1 MHPERVAALA
11 ARAALLTE
19 EQAASEVA
27 EGDPIEGEEGVVDGR
42 NDMEEVALGKQEAA
56 GLHNGGNNKDD
67 AAEGGGK
74 AGGGKSRAART
85 SSKGVGKRM
94 EGLVE
99 RWNAARAEAEE
110 EERLDAQLEAE
121 PTLLILEQR
130 KRKRLAEWVER
141 MPAEEAESNVNFAP
155 LGGGGGAMGDWRDR
169 VAAARSK
176 RLRGNK
182 ESDEPS
188 PRS

>member
-11 ARAALLTE
+11 ARAALLAE
-19 EQAASEVA
+19 EQALGGPA
-27 EGDPIEGEEGVVDGR
+27 EGEAIEGEEEVADEE
-42 NDMEEVALGKQEAA
+42 DMEEMAMGKQETA
-56 GLHNGGNNKDD
+56 GQHEVGKSKDA

-74 AGGGKSRAART
+74 AGSGKSRAARL

-99 RWNAARAEAEE
+99 RWNAARAEADE

-121 PTLLILEQR
+121 PSLAILEQR

-141 MPAEEAESNVNFAP
+141 MPAEEAGCNVNFAP
-155 LGGGGGAMGDWRDR
+155 LGGGACGVGDWRDR

-176 RLRGNK
+176 RLRGET
-182 ESDEPS
+182 ESETPQA
-188 PRS
+188 